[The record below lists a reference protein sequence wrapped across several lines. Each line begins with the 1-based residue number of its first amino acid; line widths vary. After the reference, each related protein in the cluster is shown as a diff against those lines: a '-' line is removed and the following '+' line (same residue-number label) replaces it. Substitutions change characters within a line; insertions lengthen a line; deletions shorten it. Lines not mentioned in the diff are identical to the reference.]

1 MPEKPTHNHN
11 VTASSYP
18 RGETGDAGPTR
29 YGYIE
34 DLKAATAELASL
46 MAQMELG
53 QNGADA
59 KISQLRE
66 GAVSLH
72 EAYYA
77 GESIQSLGAKTRESV
92 LRGVEDMLLDED
104 ISDIQLKECLDLAAE
119 VTRYAEAY
127 KPWNMLRLVDRER
140 LKDGAGSRLLEAG
153 ARSAAVKH
161 GEARL
166 SDGKVEVN
174 NDEYTNFIKLA
185 NYACGQGQ
193 FGAYMY
199 WRQGGKVAA
208 PPFMERLVEDE
219 RFLPASIE
227 IMKDRLEQEHD
238 PMKRDRQAR
247 AFEHHLLREMIGV
260 PQPMAYGEPD
270 MVNEFKV
277 AFASRSMKKDR
288 RHQTIPYEAGGGI
301 NFRYWTEKLQ
311 NYARGVESIGVE
323 QAVRLRKELG
333 FVNFDRYDERQ
344 LGLMADVLDGKPEV
358 RERLQNGEV
367 TVLMTDSDADHNGFN
382 DARPEALRNV
392 AEYDKAGHETGDTV
406 LYAELNR
413 QSDIYRH
420 MIKLHRAC
428 GARPSNLVISA
439 HGSAA
444 GGMRFAAR
452 ETGEQLTRETVARMP
467 SKNRFFEKYMQP
479 GKETGVRNVVAL
491 SCSQAVRPDDSQR
504 LAELLKN
511 KEPVQNVQLRWEQ
524 AANADLEAL
533 LQVLGKSMLD
543 VAAETTD
550 PDARVSFN
558 AAPFVVS
565 YSEQRGNL
573 YSTRHENGVPVGR
586 ARTLTARHLPSGII
600 TRAETN
606 FIPLNK
612 SRRHDDRTRA
622 A

>member
-1 MPEKPTHNHN
+1 MPEKPTRSHN
-11 VTASSYP
+11 AAPSPYP
-18 RGETGDAGPTR
+18 RGDTGPAK
-29 YGYIE
+29 YGYVE
-34 DLKAATAELASL
+34 ELRAATAELAEL
-46 MAQMELG
+46 AAQLQLE
-53 QNGADA
+53 QNDTDPRMV
-59 KISQLRE
+59 QLRE
-66 GAVSLH
+66 EAAALH

-77 GESIQSLGAKTRESV
+77 GENIQSLGAKAKEGV
-92 LRGVEDMLLDED
+92 LRGVESMLLDEN
-104 ISDIQLKECLDLAAE
+104 ISDSQLKECLDLAGD

-127 KPWNMLRLVDRER
+127 KPWNMLRLVDKGR
-140 LKDGAGSRLLEAG
+140 LKDGAGDRLLEAG

-166 SDGKVEVN
+166 EDGKVVVDN
-174 NDEYTNFIKLA
+174 SEYVNFIQLA
-185 NYACGQGQ
+185 NHACSQSQ
-193 FGAYMY
+193 FGAYVY
-199 WRQGGKVAA
+199 WRQGGNVAA
-208 PPFMERLVEDE
+208 PPFMEDLVKDE

-227 IMKDRLEQEHD
+227 IMKDRIEQERD
-238 PMKRDRQAR
+238 PVKRDRWAR
-247 AFEHHLLREMIGV
+247 SFEHHLLRKMVGL
-260 PQPMAYGEPD
+260 PQPTEHGEPD

-277 AFASRSMKKDR
+277 AFSSRSMKKDDR
-288 RHQTIPYEAGGGI
+288 QRTVPYEAGGGI
-301 NFRYWTEKLQ
+301 NLQYWSEKLQ
-311 NYARGVESIGVE
+311 KYAGNVESIGVD

-333 FVNFDRYDERQ
+333 FVNFDRYDKQQ
-344 LGLMADVLDGKPEV
+344 LSLMVDVLEGKPEV

-382 DARPEALRNV
+382 DARPEVLRGV
-392 AEYDKAGHETGDTV
+392 AEYDKAGYETGDTV
-406 LYAELNR
+406 LYTELNR

-439 HGSAA
+439 HGLAA
-444 GGMRFAAR
+444 GGMHFAAR
-452 ETGEQLTRETVARMP
+452 EGEWLTRETVARTP

-511 KEPVQNVQLRWEQ
+511 KESVQNVQLRWEQ
-524 AANADLEAL
+524 AANADLEML

-565 YSEQRGNL
+565 YSEQGGNL

-586 ARTLTARHLPSGII
+586 ARTLTARHLPSGIV
-600 TRAETN
+600 TQAETN